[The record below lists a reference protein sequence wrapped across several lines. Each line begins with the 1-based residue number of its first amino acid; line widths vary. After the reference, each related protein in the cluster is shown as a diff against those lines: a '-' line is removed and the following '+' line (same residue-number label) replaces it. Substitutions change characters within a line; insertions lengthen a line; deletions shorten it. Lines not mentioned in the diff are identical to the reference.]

1 MKYPMKKSEEQYFKR
16 RKSKYLMYV
25 IYITLGT
32 VSLSVHVIIK
42 DSTKVQEIKD
52 MIKSV
57 LKRDFNIIH
66 TIIEVDR
73 SLEAFG
79 DI

>member
-1 MKYPMKKSEEQYFKR
+1 M
-16 RKSKYLMYV
+16 

-66 TIIEVDR
+66 TTIEVDR